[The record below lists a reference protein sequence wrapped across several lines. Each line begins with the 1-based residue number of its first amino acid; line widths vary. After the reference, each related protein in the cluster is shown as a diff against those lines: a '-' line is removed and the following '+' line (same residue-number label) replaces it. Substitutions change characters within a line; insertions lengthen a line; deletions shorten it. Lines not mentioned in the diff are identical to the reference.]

1 MMRTICYNIYMCR
14 GWPQQEEVSKPFRD
28 IVTPDLYA
36 SALGMHKPDVITF
49 SEVPSDSIVQAIA
62 EPLGMQ
68 AVLFDSPVKAH
79 GALLTRFEVLENG
92 NCPVRSGERSE
103 ELFTRY
109 WGRAVLDTGEE
120 ELIVHSAHLFPDA
133 QTSMHAT
140 EVEEI
145 IKVIQDDLKSGRSVL
160 LQGDL
165 NHEPEDRGYER
176 WIEAGLVDTFAAAG
190 TGPGETCG
198 DVKRDPKKDQLDQ
211 RIDYI
216 FACGPIVPRLRECR
230 VLLDPPFRVGPEAS
244 KSWALS
250 DHLPVMATFVCS

>member
-1 MMRTICYNIYMCR
+1 MRTIAFNIYMCR

-36 SALGMHKPDVITF
+36 EALGMYNPDVITF
-49 SEVPSDSIVQAIA
+49 SEVPSNAIVQAIA

-79 GALLTRFEVLENG
+79 GALLTRFEVLESK
-92 NCPVRSGERSE
+92 NCPLRFGERPKN
-103 ELFTRY
+103 LFTRY
-109 WGRAVLDTGEE
+109 WGRAVLDTGKEK
-120 ELIVHSAHLFPDA
+120 LIVHSAHLFPDA
-133 QTSMHAT
+133 QSSMHAK
-140 EVEEI
+140 EVEE
-145 IKVIQDDLKSGRSVL
+145 VIEVIREDMGSGRSVL

-165 NHEPEDRGYER
+165 NHEPEDRAYER

-190 TGPGETCG
+190 TGPVETCG
-198 DVKRDPKKDQLDQ
+198 DVRRAPQEDHLDQ

-216 FACGPIVPRLRECR
+216 FVYGPIVQRLRECR
-230 VLLDPPFRVGPEAS
+230 VLLDPPFRVPAKAS

-250 DHLPVMATFVCS
+250 DHSPVMATFNRS

>member
-1 MMRTICYNIYMCR
+1 MRAICYNIYMCR
-14 GWPQQEEVSKPFRD
+14 GWPQQEEASKEVRN

-36 SALGMHKPDVITF
+36 EALGKYNPDVITF

-68 AVLFDSPVKAH
+68 VVLFDSPEKAY
-79 GALLTRFEVLENG
+79 GALLTRFEVLESK
-92 NCPVRSGERSE
+92 NCPLCCGERPE

-120 ELIVHSAHLFPDA
+120 ELVVHSAHLFPNA
-133 QTSMHAT
+133 QSSMHSK
-140 EVEEI
+140 EVGEV
-145 IKVIQDDLKSGRSVL
+145 IKVTQDDMESGRSVL

-165 NHEPEDRGYER
+165 NHEPEDRAYER
-176 WIEAGLVDTFAAAG
+176 WRETGLVDTFAAAG

-198 DVKRDPKKDQLDQ
+198 DVKRDPQKDRLDQ

-216 FACGPIVPRLRECR
+216 FACGPIVQHLRECR
-230 VLLDPPFRVGPEAS
+230 ILSDPPFRVGPSAS

-250 DHLPVMATFVCS
+250 DHSPVMATFD